1 MTAEKA
7 SFYYEDASFGRIAV
21 SENSRSKRISLRVA
35 PGGDMRITCPVGT
48 SPKEIALF
56 LYQYRDKID
65 KLRTKQSKKKPTPK
79 ADLSDGASFT
89 THDHVVSIS
98 ATATDNKLHLTLEKE
113 EATLTYPPSLDS
125 DPETRRV
132 YIKKLL
138 DKLLAFEA
146 QAYLPKRV
154 RELAQANNLTYD
166 HVDLRNMKSK
176 WGSCSSKGRI
186 CLNTQLMRLPQHL
199 IDMVIL
205 HELNHTVHMDHS
217 KAFWQDL
224 DKLCHG
230 NIKQLDEQIKAFSTD
245 Y

>member
-1 MTAEKA
+1 
-7 SFYYEDASFGRIAV
+7 
-21 SENSRSKRISLRVA
+21 
-35 PGGDMRITCPVGT
+35 
-48 SPKEIALF
+48 
-56 LYQYRDKID
+56 
-65 KLRTKQSKKKPTPK
+65 
-79 ADLSDGASFT
+79 
-89 THDHVVSIS
+89 
-98 ATATDNKLHLTLEKE
+98 
-113 EATLTYPPSLDS
+113 
-125 DPETRRV
+125 
-132 YIKKLL
+132 
-138 DKLLAFEA
+138 
-146 QAYLPKRV
+146 
-154 RELAQANNLTYD
+154 
-166 HVDLRNMKSK
+166 MKSK